1 MLYRIVA
8 LSSLCAL
15 ALCSTY
21 HFTAN
26 FLDEFQNGI
35 SCKRLSIYA
44 IHGDIEEQ
52 LRTKI
57 YQSYEEIGGVYQFIW
72 NNPSITGR
80 VHVEIECQYEWI
92 MEQRDL
98 DKTRKQWQ
106 SLNVTQKREIIECSL
121 GSDARQLKN
130 FLNEQGPTELEILD
144 GKSTDELIET
154 FDTYLG
160 RASLSLNQKNRKV
173 ILKTKAFDIEP
184 AKEKGARQMVKFLDI
199 TTKQQAL
206 DMRDQCL
213 DYVLEPGTKIR
224 YGADGIPY
232 PAEYFERTGWPS
244 LRDRNYFVKIFSKED
259 EYMERKCHYK
269 QGKHSQKKFQKKGDG
284 YEIKIKTIEE
294 KLNPPEVEMAAILKF
309 LSKIDLDE
317 SDYSEELDGA
327 TCNKLARSL
336 MGVLLLA
343 FLISAASILGSGVLL
358 PQ

>member
-1 MLYRIVA
+1 MLFHRIVA
-8 LSSLCAL
+8 LSTWSAL
-15 ALCSTY
+15 ALGSTY
-21 HFTAN
+21 HFAAN

-35 SCKRLSIYA
+35 SCKKLSIYA

-80 VHVEIECQYEWI
+80 AHVEIECQYEWI

-106 SLNVTQKREIIECSL
+106 RLNVTQKREIIECSL
-121 GSDARQLKN
+121 GSDGNQLKN

-160 RASLSLNQKNRKV
+160 RASLSLSQKNRKV
-173 ILKTKAFDIEP
+173 ILKTKSFDIEP
-184 AKEKGARQMVKFLDI
+184 TKEAGAKQTIKFLDI

-213 DYVLEPGTKIR
+213 DYLLEPGTKIR
-224 YGADGIPY
+224 
-232 PAEYFERTGWPS
+232 
-244 LRDRNYFVKIFSKED
+244 
-259 EYMERKCHYK
+259 
-269 QGKHSQKKFQKKGDG
+269 
-284 YEIKIKTIEE
+284 
-294 KLNPPEVEMAAILKF
+294 
-309 LSKIDLDE
+309 
-317 SDYSEELDGA
+317 
-327 TCNKLARSL
+327 
-336 MGVLLLA
+336 
-343 FLISAASILGSGVLL
+343 
-358 PQ
+358 